1 MTSLVWFRRDLR
13 TTDQP
18 ALLAAAAGEGSVH
31 AVVVFTPETWREHGV
46 GANQLTLLCRRA
58 QSLRAEL
65 DELGIPLHAVH
76 ASTFAATPDAL
87 LALAEEIGADR
98 LHHGLEHEVDERER
112 DEVVRLAF
120 EDAGKRV
127 HAHHTQ
133 TLLPPDAVQ
142 TGTGGP
148 YKVFTPYKR
157 SVLKQLTAEGD
168 LVAGLRPEQQAEPC
182 EAIGSIPDAIE
193 GAGTTVELGTF
204 DLNEKEALAGLDGF
218 LAERGAQ
225 YEAQRNFPAVAGTSG
240 LGVAFALGTLS
251 PRTAY
256 AHALRRLT
264 SHPNEAEGLDTWIS
278 ELVWRDFYRHVLFH
292 FPRVCMNRPFDLATE
307 AVEWRNHEVE
317 FQAWCEGRTGYPLVD
332 AAQRCLVATGWM
344 HNRLRMVTAQFLTK
358 HLLVDWRW
366 GERFFAQHLVDYDFA
381 SNNGGWQWS
390 SSTGTDAAPYF
401 RVFNPISQSEK
412 FDADGAFIRQWV
424 PELAELRGKDLHDP
438 SRIAPLLRSDLDYPE
453 LIVAQKFGRQRA
465 IDAFKTAR
473 ASL

>member
-1 MTSLVWFRRDLR
+1 MPSLVWFRRDLR
-13 TTDQP
+13 STDQP
-18 ALLAAAAGEGSVH
+18 ALLAAAAGEGPVH
-31 AVVVFTPETWREHGV
+31 AVVVFTPETWRQHGV
-46 GANQLTLLCRRA
+46 GTNQLALLCRRA

-65 DELGIPLHAVH
+65 NTLGIPLHAVH
-76 ASTFAATPDAL
+76 ADTFAATPNAL

-112 DEVVRLAF
+112 DKAVRLAF
-120 EDAGKRV
+120 ENAGKRV

-157 SVLKQLTAEGD
+157 SVLKQLIAEGD
-168 LVAGLRPEQQAEPC
+168 LVAGLRPEQQPKPC
-182 EAIGSIPDAIE
+182 EAIGTIPDVIDESSITAD
-193 GAGTTVELGTF
+193 LGPF
-204 DLNEKEALAGLDGF
+204 DLTEPEALARLDAF
-218 LAERGAQ
+218 LAERGGQ
-225 YEAQRNFPAVAGTSG
+225 YEAQRNLPAESGTSA

-264 SHPNEAEGLDTWIS
+264 SHPNDAEGLDTWIS

-292 FPRVCMNRPFDLATE
+292 FPRVCMNRPFDLSTE
-307 AVEWRNHEVE
+307 AVEWRNNEDE

-412 FDADGAFIRQWV
+412 FDSDGVFIRKWV

-453 LIVAQKFGRQRA
+453 LIVEQKFGRQRA

>member
-1 MTSLVWFRRDLR
+1 MARARGRRETNSR
-13 TTDQP
+13 CW
-18 ALLAAAAGEGSVH
+18 AAASSRFGPNLMSLA
-31 AVVVFTPETWREHGV
+31 FPCTP
-46 GANQLTLLCRRA
+46 C
-58 QSLRAEL
+58 
-65 DELGIPLHAVH
+65 
-76 ASTFAATPDAL
+76 TPAPSRPPQTHCWPWPKTS
-87 LALAEEIGADR
+87 GADR
-98 LHHGLEHEVDERER
+98 LHYGLEHEVDERQHC
-112 DEVVRLAF
+112 DEAVRSAF
-120 EDAGKRV
+120 ENAGKRV

-157 SVLKQLTAEGD
+157 SVLKQLTAEED
-168 LVAGLRPEQQAEPC
+168 LAVDLRPPAQPKPC
-182 EAIGSIPDAIE
+182 VAIGTIPDAIE
-193 GAGTTVELGTF
+193 GTGTTVELETF
-204 DLNEKEALAGLDGF
+204 DLNEHEALASLEAF
-218 LAERGAQ
+218 LTERGGQ
-225 YEAQRNFPAVAGTSG
+225 YEAQRNFPAVAGTSA

-292 FPRVCMNRPFDLATE
+292 FPRVCMNRPFDLSTE
-307 AVEWRNHEVE
+307 AVEWRNNEEE

-390 SSTGTDAAPYF
+390 SSTGTDAA
-401 RVFNPISQSEK
+401 RISECSTPSAKAKSSMQTVRLFASGCQSWPSCAGK
-412 FDADGAFIRQWV
+412 TCTIRPASPRSCDRIWTT
-424 PELAELRGKDLHDP
+424 P
-438 SRIAPLLRSDLDYPE
+438 S
-453 LIVAQKFGRQRA
+453 
-465 IDAFKTAR
+465 
-473 ASL
+473 